1 MSSPGSVNWNLVCP
15 SFLSFLI
22 EIKAAA
28 AAGAVGMWE
37 SGASCRISKP
47 GGKSGETRWLSFPRF
62 PGGVI
67 STRAFHLDVLGA

>member
-1 MSSPGSVNWNLVCP
+1 MSSLGSVNGNLVYS

-22 EIKAAA
+22 EMKAAV
-28 AAGAVGMWE
+28 GAVGMWE

-47 GGKSGETRWLSFPRF
+47 GGKSGETRCLSFPRF

-67 STRAFHLDVLGA
+67 SSRAFYLDILGA